1 MSRVFMSCNLVR
13 HFHGLH
19 FQSTSRGFDPTFV
32 QTVDRAAVHKHVQTY
47 VSVAKHGGEWLSG
60 TAYWPKD
67 VGFTA
72 AGKVTAGPAESSGGL
87 SPGLLW
93 LSYGRADCRD
103 RQSGLNCFDMCR

>member
-47 VSVAKHGGEWLSG
+47 VSVAKHGGECMVEWYCLLAKGCWFYCCWEGNRRPSG
-60 TAYWPKD
+60 KQWWSIA
-67 VGFTA
+67 GFIMA
-72 AGKVTAGPAESSGGL
+72 KL
-87 SPGLLW
+87 
-93 LSYGRADCRD
+93 RA
-103 RQSGLNCFDMCR
+103 S